1 MGGAAKIPEAA
12 EDRVGSFGEGA
23 ACPWLQPPRA
33 VSQLPRSCPAM
44 EGSSSM
50 LDAEAVADL
59 VLLDPLTEESLV
71 QTLQERFRR
80 HDIYTY
86 IGNVVISVNPY
97 QALPIYTPEKVEE
110 YHNCSFFAVKPHIYA
125 IADDAYRSLRDRDRD
140 QCILIT
146 GESGAGKTG
155 TGRAAGGAQGTER
168 GWWGEGHSP
177 STHSPTPMTPCPS
190 LAEASKLVMSYVAAV
205 SSKGEEVNKVKEQL
219 LQSNPVL
226 EAFGNAKTVRN
237 DNSSR
242 FGKYMDIEF
251 DFKGEPLGGVIS
263 NCEYPPAIPGGFH
276 STHPNLLEKSRIV
289 RHVKGER
296 NFHIFYQLLAGAS
309 PQLLQQLKLHQDC
322 GHYGYLD
329 RESSNLPGMDD
340 AANFHAMQDAMRVI
354 GFSAAEVTELLEV
367 TAVVLKLGNIQLS
380 SSFQASGMEACSITE
395 PQELREICEL
405 IRLDP
410 STLEQA
416 LCTRTVKARDETVL
430 TTLTVPQG
438 YYGRDAL
445 AKNIY
450 SRLFDWL
457 VNRINTSIQGMLEP
471 QQDPGPPPHTG
482 HNSPLSPQV
491 KSNEQRKVMGVLDIY
506 GFEIFQDNGF
516 EQFII
521 NYCNEK
527 LQQIFILMTL
537 KEEQEEY
544 VREIQWQE
552 GIRDPHPRGRTS
564 CSCPT
569 SAGGVRG
576 AGSGLS
582 VCLTHIYSQ
591 GIQWTPV
598 EFFDNSIICNLIEN
612 STNGI
617 LALLDEECLR
627 PGVVNEDTFLTK
639 LNQLLAKHKHY
650 ESKETQNARHI
661 TDISLP
667 PRCFRIHHYAGKVWQ
682 RCGVGLGTVMEMLN
696 CAPLPAWSLTPLPPQ
711 VTYNVTGFIEK
722 NNDLLFRD
730 LSQAMWAAQHAL
742 LRSLFPEGDPQKV
755 SLKLPPTAGFQF
767 KSSVAMLMKNLYS
780 KNPNYIRYRPQ
791 QRPPAEAPVP
801 VRPPQNHHCA
811 LQSAMV
817 FTPELVLAQVRY
829 LGLMENVRVRRAGYA
844 FRQLYGPFLERYKM
858 LNRRTWPRW
867 NGGDREGTEVL
878 LAGLAFPAEELAFG
892 HTKIFI
898 RSPRTLFDLERQ
910 RQERVSE
917 LATLIQKMFR
927 GWRCRTQYQLMRK
940 SQILISAW
948 FRGHRQKNR
957 YKQMKRSALVL
968 QAYARGWKELRV
980 SHGGT
985 RFTVISSPHLSSS
998 PASLLP
1004 LPLAPCLCWCLPFGL
1019 PGLSPPQS
1027 RRLLRELK
1035 SQCRRHAA
1043 ATTIAAH
1050 WRGPPLS
1057 CCPCRCVRA
1066 VCLSAHPVGLEP
1078 LSSPLGPN
1086 RDWAMWGTWRQGLG
1100 NVGDGTPLSF
1110 VGLVVMSD
1118 VLTTGLSPQA
1128 RRTYRKYFRSSA
1140 STRLANFIYWRLVQR
1155 YLLGLAK
1162 NLPPLSVTDRTW
1174 PPAPYRFLDKTNQE
1188 LKNIFYH
1195 WKVGAEGDGEN
1206 SSWDLVAPAHL
1217 RVQEVPGSA
1226 AAVTPGPAAGQAL
1239 CQRALQGQEDP
1250 LPQKVPG
1257 QGAGGAGELSAAVAD
1272 VFIPSLQQ
1280 PFRGDYLGLKQNPK
1294 YQKLHAVA
1302 KDKLVMADTVRKV
1315 NRANGKTVPRLLLLT
1330 TEHLVLAD
1338 PKAAQ
1343 PKTVLSISDIR
1354 GVSVTRFSDGF
1365 LALHL
1370 KEVPGEGGPGGSGGP
1385 QQG

>member
-1 MGGAAKIPEAA
+1 
-12 EDRVGSFGEGA
+12 
-23 ACPWLQPPRA
+23 
-33 VSQLPRSCPAM
+33 M
-44 EGSSSM
+44 EGTSSP

-71 QTLQERFRR
+71 RTLQERFRR

-97 QALPIYTPEKVEE
+97 QSLPIYTPEKVEE

-146 GESGAGKTG
+146 GESGAGKT
-155 TGRAAGGAQGTER
+155 
-168 GWWGEGHSP
+168 
-177 STHSPTPMTPCPS
+177 
-190 LAEASKLVMSYVAAV
+190 EASKLVMSYVAAV

-263 NCEYPPAIPGGFH
+263 NY
-276 STHPNLLEKSRIV
+276 LLEKSRIV

-309 PQLLQQLKLHQDC
+309 PQLLQQLKLRQDC
-322 GHYGYLD
+322 GHYGYLN
-329 RESSNLPGMDD
+329 RESSSLPGMDD
-340 AANFHAMQDAMRVI
+340 AANFHTMQDAMRVI
-354 GFSAAEVTELLEV
+354 GFSPAEVTELLEV
-367 TAVVLKLGNIQLS
+367 TAVVLKLGNVQLS

-395 PQELREICEL
+395 PQELREICQL
-405 IRLDP
+405 IGLDS

-416 LCTRTVKARDETVL
+416 LCSRTVKARDETVL
-430 TTLTVPQG
+430 TTLTVPQV
-438 YYGRDAL
+438 
-445 AKNIY
+445 
-450 SRLFDWL
+450 SRTTLSRGNAASL
-457 VNRINTSIQGMLEP
+457 TGLNT
-471 QQDPGPPPHTG
+471 
-482 HNSPLSPQV
+482 PLSPQV
-491 KSNEQRKVMGVLDIY
+491 KSDEQRKVMGVLDIY

-544 VREIQWQE
+544 VRE
-552 GIRDPHPRGRTS
+552 
-564 CSCPT
+564 
-569 SAGGVRG
+569 
-576 AGSGLS
+576 
-582 VCLTHIYSQ
+582 

-612 STNGI
+612 STTGI
-617 LALLDEECLR
+617 LAMLDEECLR

-639 LNQLLAKHKHY
+639 LNQLLGTHKHY
-650 ESKETQNARHI
+650 ESKETQNARHV
-661 TDISLP
+661 TDTSLP
-667 PRCFRIHHYAGKVWQ
+667 ARCFRIHHYAGK
-682 RCGVGLGTVMEMLN
+682 
-696 CAPLPAWSLTPLPPQ
+696 

-730 LSQAMWAAQHAL
+730 LSQAMWAARHAL

-780 KNPNYIRYRPQ
+780 KNPNYIRCIKP
-791 QRPPAEAPVP
+791 
-801 VRPPQNHHCA
+801 NDTK
-811 LQSAMV
+811 SAMV

-844 FRQLYGPFLERYKM
+844 FRQLYGPFLQRYKM
-858 LNRRTWPRW
+858 LNPRTWPRW
-867 NGGDREGTEVL
+867 DSGDREGAEVL

-892 HTKIFI
+892 HTKVFI

-910 RQERVSE
+910 RQERVAQ

-948 FRGHRQKNR
+948 FRGHRQMNR
-957 YKQMKRSALVL
+957 YKQMKRSALIL
-968 QAYARGWKELRV
+968 QAYARGWK
-980 SHGGT
+980 
-985 RFTVISSPHLSSS
+985 
-998 PASLLP
+998 
-1004 LPLAPCLCWCLPFGL
+1004 
-1019 PGLSPPQS
+1019 
-1027 RRLLRELK
+1027 
-1035 SQCRRHAA
+1035 
-1043 ATTIAAH
+1043 
-1050 WRGPPLS
+1050 
-1057 CCPCRCVRA
+1057 
-1066 VCLSAHPVGLEP
+1066 
-1078 LSSPLGPN
+1078 
-1086 RDWAMWGTWRQGLG
+1086 
-1100 NVGDGTPLSF
+1100 
-1110 VGLVVMSD
+1110 
-1118 VLTTGLSPQA
+1118 A
-1128 RRTYRKYFRSSA
+1128 RRTYRRYFRSSA
-1140 STRLANFIYWRLVQR
+1140 STSLANFIYRRLVSGAGGEGATVPSQPPA
-1155 YLLGLAK
+1155 LGL
-1162 NLPPLSVTDRTW
+1162 D
-1174 PPAPYRFLDKTNQE
+1174 AP
-1188 LKNIFYH
+1188 
-1195 WKVGAEGDGEN
+1195 
-1206 SSWDLVAPAHL
+1206 
-1217 RVQEVPGSA
+1217 
-1226 AAVTPGPAAGQAL
+1226 
-1239 CQRALQGQEDP
+1239 RALQGQEEP
-1250 LPQKVPG
+1250 LPKKVPG
-1257 QGAGGAGELSAAVAD
+1257 QGAGGAGKLRTAVAD
-1272 VFIPSLQQ
+1272 DFVPSLQQ

-1302 KDKLVMADTVRKV
+1302 KDKLVMADSVRKV

-1343 PKTVLSISDIR
+1343 PKTVLTLSDIR

-1370 KEVPGEGGPGGSGGP
+1370 KEVSTVGAKGDFLLVSDHLIELVTRLHQTFEAVTGQALPLHITDRFSTHFPKGDVSITVVESPKASTNGPVCKKKGSNKMEVLV
-1385 QQG
+1385 Q

>member
-1 MGGAAKIPEAA
+1 
-12 EDRVGSFGEGA
+12 
-23 ACPWLQPPRA
+23 
-33 VSQLPRSCPAM
+33 M
-44 EGSSSM
+44 EGTSSP

-97 QALPIYTPEKVEE
+97 QSLPIYTPEKVEE

-146 GESGAGKTG
+146 GESGAGKT
-155 TGRAAGGAQGTER
+155 
-168 GWWGEGHSP
+168 
-177 STHSPTPMTPCPS
+177 
-190 LAEASKLVMSYVAAV
+190 EASKLVMSYVAAV

-226 EAFGNAKTVRN
+226 E
-237 DNSSR
+237 
-242 FGKYMDIEF
+242 
-251 DFKGEPLGGVIS
+251 GEGSWL
-263 NCEYPPAIPGGFH
+263 NCRIFSP
-276 STHPNLLEKSRIV
+276 HPE
-289 RHVKGER
+289 
-296 NFHIFYQLLAGAS
+296 
-309 PQLLQQLKLHQDC
+309 QLKLRQDC
-322 GHYGYLD
+322 GHYGYLN
-329 RESSNLPGMDD
+329 RESSSLPGMDD
-340 AANFHAMQDAMRVI
+340 AANFQAMQDAMRII
-354 GFSAAEVTELLEV
+354 GFLPAEVTELLEV

-395 PQELREICEL
+395 PQELREICQL
-405 IRLDP
+405 IGLDP

-416 LCTRTVKARDETVL
+416 LCSRTVKARDETVL

-457 VNRINTSIQGMLEP
+457 VKRINTSIQ
-471 QQDPGPPPHTG
+471 
-482 HNSPLSPQV
+482 V
-491 KSNEQRKVMGVLDIY
+491 KSDEQRKVMGVLDIY

-544 VREIQWQE
+544 VRE
-552 GIRDPHPRGRTS
+552 
-564 CSCPT
+564 
-569 SAGGVRG
+569 
-576 AGSGLS
+576 
-582 VCLTHIYSQ
+582 

-612 STNGI
+612 STSGI
-617 LALLDEECLR
+617 LAMLDEECLR

-639 LNQLLAKHKHY
+639 LNQLLATHKHY
-650 ESKETQNARHI
+650 ESKETQNARHV
-661 TDISLP
+661 TDTTLP
-667 PRCFRIHHYAGKVWQ
+667 ARCFRIHHYAGK
-682 RCGVGLGTVMEMLN
+682 
-696 CAPLPAWSLTPLPPQ
+696 

-730 LSQAMWAAQHAL
+730 LSQAMWAARHEL

-780 KNPNYIRYRPQ
+780 KNPNYIRCIKP
-791 QRPPAEAPVP
+791 
-801 VRPPQNHHCA
+801 NDTK
-811 LQSAMV
+811 SAMV

-844 FRQLYGPFLERYKM
+844 FRQPYGPFLQRYKM

-867 NGGDREGTEVL
+867 DGADREGTEVL
-878 LAGLAFPAEELAFG
+878 LAGLAFPEEELAFG
-892 HTKIFI
+892 HTKVFI

-910 RQERVSE
+910 RQERVAE
-917 LATLIQKMFR
+917 LATLIQKVFR

-948 FRGHRQKNR
+948 FRGHRQMNR
-957 YKQMKRSALVL
+957 YKQMKRSALIL
-968 QAYARGWKELRV
+968 QAYARGWK
-980 SHGGT
+980 
-985 RFTVISSPHLSSS
+985 
-998 PASLLP
+998 
-1004 LPLAPCLCWCLPFGL
+1004 
-1019 PGLSPPQS
+1019 
-1027 RRLLRELK
+1027 
-1035 SQCRRHAA
+1035 
-1043 ATTIAAH
+1043 
-1050 WRGPPLS
+1050 
-1057 CCPCRCVRA
+1057 
-1066 VCLSAHPVGLEP
+1066 
-1078 LSSPLGPN
+1078 
-1086 RDWAMWGTWRQGLG
+1086 
-1100 NVGDGTPLSF
+1100 
-1110 VGLVVMSD
+1110 
-1118 VLTTGLSPQA
+1118 A

-1140 STRLANFIYWRLVQR
+1140 SICLANFIYRRLVQK
-1155 YLLGLAK
+1155 YLVGLAK
-1162 NLPPLSVTDRTW
+1162 NLPPLSVMDRTW
-1174 PPAPYRFLDKTNQE
+1174 PPAPYRFLNDTNQE

-1195 WKVGAEGDGEN
+1195 WKCKKYRDQ
-1206 SSWDLVAPAHL
+1206 LPASRRTQL
-1217 RVQEVPGSA
+1217 
-1226 AAVTPGPAAGQAL
+1226 QAKL
-1239 CQRALQGQEDP
+1239 CASELFKDKKTLYP
-1250 LPQKVPG
+1250 KSLP
-1257 QGAGGAGELSAAVAD
+1257 
-1272 VFIPSLQQ
+1272 Q

-1294 YQKLHAVA
+1294 YQKLNAVA

-1343 PKTVLSISDIR
+1343 PKTVLTLSDIR

-1370 KEVPGEGGPGGSGGP
+1370 KEVSTVGAKGDFLLVSDHLIELVTRLHQTFEAATGQALPLHITDRFSTHFPKGDVSVTVVESPKASTNGPVCKKRGSNKMEVLV
-1385 QQG
+1385 Q

>member
-1 MGGAAKIPEAA
+1 
-12 EDRVGSFGEGA
+12 
-23 ACPWLQPPRA
+23 
-33 VSQLPRSCPAM
+33 M

-80 HDIYTY
+80 RDIYTY

-97 QALPIYTPEKVEE
+97 QSLPIYTPEKVEE
-110 YHNCSFFAVKPHIYA
+110 YRNCSFFAVKPHIYA

-146 GESGAGKTG
+146 GESGAGKT
-155 TGRAAGGAQGTER
+155 
-168 GWWGEGHSP
+168 
-177 STHSPTPMTPCPS
+177 
-190 LAEASKLVMSYVAAV
+190 EASKLVMSYVAAV

-263 NCEYPPAIPGGFH
+263 NY
-276 STHPNLLEKSRIV
+276 LLEKSRIV

-309 PQLLQQLKLHQDC
+309 PQLLQQLKLRQDC
-322 GHYGYLD
+322 GHYRYLD
-329 RESSNLPGMDD
+329 REGSSLPGMDD
-340 AANFHAMQDAMRVI
+340 AANFHAMQDAMRII
-354 GFSAAEVTELLEV
+354 GFSPTEVTELLQV
-367 TAVVLKLGNIQLS
+367 TAVVLKLGNVQLS
-380 SSFQASGMEACSITE
+380 SSFQASGMEACSISE

-405 IRLDP
+405 IGLDP
-410 STLEQA
+410 GRLERA
-416 LCTRTVKARDETVL
+416 LCSRTVKARDETVL

-457 VNRINTSIQGMLEP
+457 VQRINASI
-471 QQDPGPPPHTG
+471 
-482 HNSPLSPQV
+482 QV
-491 KSNEQRKVMGVLDIY
+491 KSDKQRKVMGVLDIY

-544 VREIQWQE
+544 VRE
-552 GIRDPHPRGRTS
+552 
-564 CSCPT
+564 
-569 SAGGVRG
+569 
-576 AGSGLS
+576 
-582 VCLTHIYSQ
+582 

-612 STNGI
+612 STTGI
-617 LALLDEECLR
+617 LAMLDEECLR

-639 LNQLLAKHKHY
+639 LNQLLATHKHY
-650 ESKETQNARHI
+650 ESKETQNARRV
-661 TDISLP
+661 TDASLP
-667 PRCFRIHHYAGKVWQ
+667 PRCFRIHHYAGK
-682 RCGVGLGTVMEMLN
+682 
-696 CAPLPAWSLTPLPPQ
+696 

-780 KNPNYIRYRPQ
+780 KNPNYIRCIKP
-791 QRPPAEAPVP
+791 
-801 VRPPQNHHCA
+801 NDTK
-811 LQSAMV
+811 SAMV

-829 LGLMENVRVRRAGYA
+829 LGLLENVRVRRAGYA
-844 FRQLYGPFLERYKM
+844 FRQLYGPFLQRYKM
-858 LNRRTWPRW
+858 LNAQTWPRW
-867 NGGDREGTEVL
+867 DRGDREGTEVL
-878 LAGLAFPAEELAFG
+878 LAGLQFPAEELAFG

-898 RSPRTLFDLERQ
+898 RSPRTLFDLERR
-910 RQERVSE
+910 RQERVAE

-957 YKQMKRSALVL
+957 YKQMKRSALIL
-968 QAYARGWKELRV
+968 QAYARGWK
-980 SHGGT
+980 
-985 RFTVISSPHLSSS
+985 
-998 PASLLP
+998 
-1004 LPLAPCLCWCLPFGL
+1004 
-1019 PGLSPPQS
+1019 S

-1035 SQCRRHAA
+1035 SQYRRHAA

-1050 WRGPPLS
+1050 WRGY
-1057 CCPCRCVRA
+1057 
-1066 VCLSAHPVGLEP
+1066 
-1078 LSSPLGPN
+1078 
-1086 RDWAMWGTWRQGLG
+1086 
-1100 NVGDGTPLSF
+1100 
-1110 VGLVVMSD
+1110 
-1118 VLTTGLSPQA
+1118 QA
-1128 RRTYRKYFRSSA
+1128 RKTYRKYFRSSA
-1140 STRLANFIYWRLVQR
+1140 STCLANFIYQRLVQK
-1155 YLLGLAK
+1155 YLVGLAK

-1174 PPAPYRFLDKTNQE
+1174 PPAPYRFLDNTNQE

-1195 WKVGAEGDGEN
+1195 WKCKKYRD
-1206 SSWDLVAPAHL
+1206 
-1217 RVQEVPGSA
+1217 Q
-1226 AAVTPGPAAGQAL
+1226 
-1239 CQRALQGQEDP
+1239 
-1250 LPQKVPG
+1250 
-1257 QGAGGAGELSAAVAD
+1257 LSASRRAQLQARLCASELFKD
-1272 VFIPSLQQ
+1272 KKTLYPKSLQQ

-1302 KDKLVMADTVRKV
+1302 KDKLVMADSVRKV
-1315 NRANGKTVPRLLLLT
+1315 NRASGKTVPRLLLLT

-1343 PKTVLSISDIR
+1343 PKNVLSLSDIR

-1370 KEVPGEGGPGGSGGP
+1370 KEISTVGAKGDFLLVSDHLIELVTRLYQTFEATTGQALPLHITDRFSTRFPKGDVSITVVESPKASTNGPVCKKKGSNKMEVLVY
-1385 QQG
+1385 

>member
-1 MGGAAKIPEAA
+1 
-12 EDRVGSFGEGA
+12 
-23 ACPWLQPPRA
+23 
-33 VSQLPRSCPAM
+33 M

-80 HDIYTY
+80 RDIYTY

-97 QALPIYTPEKVEE
+97 QSLPIYTPEKVEE
-110 YHNCSFFAVKPHIYA
+110 YRNCSFFAVKPHIYA

-146 GESGAGKTG
+146 GESGAGKT
-155 TGRAAGGAQGTER
+155 
-168 GWWGEGHSP
+168 
-177 STHSPTPMTPCPS
+177 
-190 LAEASKLVMSYVAAV
+190 EASKLVMSYVAAV

-263 NCEYPPAIPGGFH
+263 NY
-276 STHPNLLEKSRIV
+276 LLEKSRIV

-309 PQLLQQLKLHQDC
+309 PQLLQQLKLRQDC

-329 RESSNLPGMDD
+329 REGSSLPGMDD
-340 AANFHAMQDAMRVI
+340 AANFHAMQDAMRII
-354 GFSAAEVTELLEV
+354 GFSPTEVTELLQV
-367 TAVVLKLGNIQLS
+367 TAVVLKLGNVQLS
-380 SSFQASGMEACSITE
+380 SSFQASGMEACSISE
-395 PQELREICEL
+395 PQELHEICEL
-405 IRLDP
+405 IGLEP
-410 STLEQA
+410 GTLERA
-416 LCTRTVKARDETVL
+416 LCSRTVKARDETVL

-457 VNRINTSIQGMLEP
+457 VKRINASI
-471 QQDPGPPPHTG
+471 
-482 HNSPLSPQV
+482 QV
-491 KSNEQRKVMGVLDIY
+491 KSDKQRKVMGVLDIY

-544 VREIQWQE
+544 VRE
-552 GIRDPHPRGRTS
+552 
-564 CSCPT
+564 
-569 SAGGVRG
+569 
-576 AGSGLS
+576 
-582 VCLTHIYSQ
+582 

-612 STNGI
+612 NTTGI
-617 LALLDEECLR
+617 LAMLDEECLR

-639 LNQLLAKHKHY
+639 LNQLLATHKHY
-650 ESKETQNARHI
+650 ESKETQNARRV
-661 TDISLP
+661 TDASLP
-667 PRCFRIHHYAGKVWQ
+667 PRCFRIHHYAGK
-682 RCGVGLGTVMEMLN
+682 
-696 CAPLPAWSLTPLPPQ
+696 

-780 KNPNYIRYRPQ
+780 KNPNYIRCIKP
-791 QRPPAEAPVP
+791 
-801 VRPPQNHHCA
+801 NDTK
-811 LQSAMV
+811 SAMV

-829 LGLMENVRVRRAGYA
+829 LGLLENVRVRRAGYA
-844 FRQLYGPFLERYKM
+844 FRQLYGPFLQRYKM
-858 LNRRTWPRW
+858 LNAQTWPRW
-867 NGGDREGTEVL
+867 DRGDREGTEVL
-878 LAGLAFPAEELAFG
+878 LAGLEFPAEELAFG

-898 RSPRTLFDLERQ
+898 RSPRTLFDLERR
-910 RQERVSE
+910 RQERVAE

-927 GWRCRTQYQLMRK
+927 GWRCRTQYQRMRK

-948 FRGHRQKNR
+948 FRGHRQKNQ
-957 YKQMKRSALVL
+957 YKQMKRSVLIL
-968 QAYARGWKELRV
+968 QAYARGWK
-980 SHGGT
+980 
-985 RFTVISSPHLSSS
+985 
-998 PASLLP
+998 
-1004 LPLAPCLCWCLPFGL
+1004 
-1019 PGLSPPQS
+1019 S

-1050 WRGPPLS
+1050 WRGY
-1057 CCPCRCVRA
+1057 
-1066 VCLSAHPVGLEP
+1066 
-1078 LSSPLGPN
+1078 
-1086 RDWAMWGTWRQGLG
+1086 
-1100 NVGDGTPLSF
+1100 
-1110 VGLVVMSD
+1110 
-1118 VLTTGLSPQA
+1118 QA
-1128 RRTYRKYFRSSA
+1128 RKTYRKYFRSSA
-1140 STRLANFIYWRLVQR
+1140 STCLANFIYRSLVQK
-1155 YLLGLAK
+1155 YLVGLAK

-1174 PPAPYRFLDKTNQE
+1174 PPAPYRFLDNTNQE

-1195 WKVGAEGDGEN
+1195 WKCKKYRD
-1206 SSWDLVAPAHL
+1206 
-1217 RVQEVPGSA
+1217 Q
-1226 AAVTPGPAAGQAL
+1226 
-1239 CQRALQGQEDP
+1239 
-1250 LPQKVPG
+1250 
-1257 QGAGGAGELSAAVAD
+1257 LSASRRAQLQARLCASELFKD
-1272 VFIPSLQQ
+1272 KKTLYPKSLQQ
-1280 PFRGDYLGLKQNPK
+1280 PFRGEYLGLKQNPK

-1302 KDKLVMADTVRKV
+1302 KDKLVLADSVRKV
-1315 NRANGKTVPRLLLLT
+1315 NRASGKTVPRLLLLT

-1343 PKTVLSISDIR
+1343 PKTVLSLSDIR

-1370 KEVPGEGGPGGSGGP
+1370 KEVSTVGAKGDFLLVSDHLIELVTRLYQTFEATTGQALPLHITDRFSTRFPKGDVSITVVESPKASTNGPVCKKKGSNKMEVLVY
-1385 QQG
+1385 

>member
-1 MGGAAKIPEAA
+1 
-12 EDRVGSFGEGA
+12 
-23 ACPWLQPPRA
+23 
-33 VSQLPRSCPAM
+33 M

-110 YHNCSFFAVKPHIYA
+110 YHNCIFFAMKPHIYA

-146 GESGAGKTG
+146 GESGAGKT
-155 TGRAAGGAQGTER
+155 
-168 GWWGEGHSP
+168 
-177 STHSPTPMTPCPS
+177 
-190 LAEASKLVMSYVAAV
+190 EASKLVMSYVAAV

-226 EAFGNAKTVRN
+226 EA
-237 DNSSR
+237 
-242 FGKYMDIEF
+242 
-251 DFKGEPLGGVIS
+251 
-263 NCEYPPAIPGGFH
+263 
-276 STHPNLLEKSRIV
+276 
-289 RHVKGER
+289 
-296 NFHIFYQLLAGAS
+296 AS
-309 PQLLQQLKLHQDC
+309 PTRTPFPDPVPSRRAKQLKLRQDC

-329 RESSNLPGMDD
+329 RESSSLPGMDD

-354 GFSAAEVTELLEV
+354 GFSPAEVTELLEV
-367 TAVVLKLGNIQLS
+367 TAVVLKLGNVQLS

-405 IRLDP
+405 IGLDP

-457 VNRINTSIQGMLEP
+457 VNRINASI
-471 QQDPGPPPHTG
+471 
-482 HNSPLSPQV
+482 QV
-491 KSNEQRKVMGVLDIY
+491 KSDEQRKVMGVLDIY

-544 VREIQWQE
+544 VRE
-552 GIRDPHPRGRTS
+552 
-564 CSCPT
+564 
-569 SAGGVRG
+569 
-576 AGSGLS
+576 
-582 VCLTHIYSQ
+582 

-612 STNGI
+612 NTSGI
-617 LALLDEECLR
+617 LAMLDEECLR

-661 TDISLP
+661 TDTSLP
-667 PRCFRIHHYAGKVWQ
+667 ARCFRIHHYAGK
-682 RCGVGLGTVMEMLN
+682 
-696 CAPLPAWSLTPLPPQ
+696 

-730 LSQAMWAAQHAL
+730 LSQAMWAARHAL

-755 SLKLPPTAGFQF
+755 SLKLPPTTGFQF

-780 KNPNYIRYRPQ
+780 KNPNYIRCIKP
-791 QRPPAEAPVP
+791 
-801 VRPPQNHHCA
+801 NDTK
-811 LQSAMV
+811 SAMV

-867 NGGDREGTEVL
+867 DGGDREGTEVL

-948 FRGHRQKNR
+948 FRGHRQKNQ

-968 QAYARGWKELRV
+968 QAYARGWK
-980 SHGGT
+980 
-985 RFTVISSPHLSSS
+985 
-998 PASLLP
+998 
-1004 LPLAPCLCWCLPFGL
+1004 
-1019 PGLSPPQS
+1019 
-1027 RRLLRELK
+1027 
-1035 SQCRRHAA
+1035 
-1043 ATTIAAH
+1043 
-1050 WRGPPLS
+1050 
-1057 CCPCRCVRA
+1057 
-1066 VCLSAHPVGLEP
+1066 
-1078 LSSPLGPN
+1078 
-1086 RDWAMWGTWRQGLG
+1086 
-1100 NVGDGTPLSF
+1100 
-1110 VGLVVMSD
+1110 
-1118 VLTTGLSPQA
+1118 A

-1162 NLPPLSVTDRTW
+1162 NLPPLLVTDRTW
-1174 PPAPYRFLDKTNQE
+1174 PAAPYRFLDKTNQE

-1195 WKVGAEGDGEN
+1195 WKCKKYRDQLPPSRRAQ
-1206 SSWDLVAPAHL
+1206 L
-1217 RVQEVPGSA
+1217 
-1226 AAVTPGPAAGQAL
+1226 QAKL
-1239 CQRALQGQEDP
+1239 CAS
-1250 LPQKVPG
+1250 
-1257 QGAGGAGELSAAVAD
+1257 ELFKD
-1272 VFIPSLQQ
+1272 KKTLYPKSLQQ

-1343 PKTVLSISDIR
+1343 PKIVLSISDIR

-1370 KEVPGEGGPGGSGGP
+1370 KEVSTVGAKGDFLLVSDHLIELVTRLHQTFEATSGQALPLHITDRFSTHFLKGDVSITVVESPKAGTDGPVCKKKGSNKMEVLVH
-1385 QQG
+1385 

>member
-1 MGGAAKIPEAA
+1 M
-12 EDRVGSFGEGA
+12 EGA
-23 ACPWLQPPRA
+23 
-33 VSQLPRSCPAM
+33 
-44 EGSSSM
+44 SSL

-80 HDIYTY
+80 RDIYTY

-97 QALPIYTPEKVEE
+97 QSLPIYTPEKVEE
-110 YHNCSFFAVKPHIYA
+110 YRNCSFFAVKPHIYA

-146 GESGAGKTG
+146 GESGAGKT
-155 TGRAAGGAQGTER
+155 
-168 GWWGEGHSP
+168 
-177 STHSPTPMTPCPS
+177 
-190 LAEASKLVMSYVAAV
+190 EASKLVMSYVAAV
-205 SSKGEEVNKVKEQL
+205 SSKGEEVDKVKEQL

-226 EAFGNAKTVRN
+226 EG
-237 DNSSR
+237 DW
-242 FGKYMDIEF
+242 
-251 DFKGEPLGGVIS
+251 GGS
-263 NCEYPPAIPGGFH
+263 WLNCHLLSPPP
-276 STHPNLLEKSRIV
+276 E
-289 RHVKGER
+289 
-296 NFHIFYQLLAGAS
+296 
-309 PQLLQQLKLHQDC
+309 QLKLRQDC
-322 GHYGYLD
+322 GHYGYLN
-329 RESSNLPGMDD
+329 REGSNLPGMDD
-340 AANFHAMQDAMRVI
+340 AANFHAMQVPTGKQDPPQKSWSPPHPLSCCVHPQDAMRII
-354 GFSAAEVTELLEV
+354 GFSPAEVTELLQV
-367 TAVVLKLGNIQLS
+367 TAVVLKLGNVQLS

-405 IRLDP
+405 IGLDP
-410 STLEQA
+410 GTLERA
-416 LCTRTVKARDETVL
+416 LCSRTVKARDETVL

-450 SRLFDWL
+450 SRLFNWV
-457 VNRINTSIQGMLEP
+457 VNRINASI
-471 QQDPGPPPHTG
+471 
-482 HNSPLSPQV
+482 QV
-491 KSNEQRKVMGVLDIY
+491 KSDKQRKVMGVLDIY

-544 VREIQWQE
+544 IRE
-552 GIRDPHPRGRTS
+552 
-564 CSCPT
+564 
-569 SAGGVRG
+569 
-576 AGSGLS
+576 
-582 VCLTHIYSQ
+582 

-612 STNGI
+612 STTGI
-617 LALLDEECLR
+617 LAMLDEECLR

-639 LNQLLAKHKHY
+639 LNQLLATHKHY
-650 ESKETQNARHI
+650 ESKETQNARRV
-661 TDISLP
+661 TDTSLP
-667 PRCFRIHHYAGKVWQ
+667 PRCFRIHHYAGK
-682 RCGVGLGTVMEMLN
+682 
-696 CAPLPAWSLTPLPPQ
+696 

-730 LSQAMWAAQHAL
+730 LSQAMWAARHAL

-780 KNPNYIRYRPQ
+780 KNPNYIRCIKP
-791 QRPPAEAPVP
+791 
-801 VRPPQNHHCA
+801 NDTK
-811 LQSAMV
+811 SAMV

-844 FRQLYGPFLERYKM
+844 FRQLYGPFLQRYKM
-858 LNRRTWPRW
+858 LNPRTWPRW
-867 NGGDREGTEVL
+867 DGGDREGTEVL

-898 RSPRTLFDLERQ
+898 RSPRTLFDLERR
-910 RQERVSE
+910 RQERVAQ

-957 YKQMKRSALVL
+957 YKQMKRSALIL
-968 QAYARGWKELRV
+968 QAYARGWK
-980 SHGGT
+980 
-985 RFTVISSPHLSSS
+985 
-998 PASLLP
+998 
-1004 LPLAPCLCWCLPFGL
+1004 
-1019 PGLSPPQS
+1019 
-1027 RRLLRELK
+1027 
-1035 SQCRRHAA
+1035 
-1043 ATTIAAH
+1043 
-1050 WRGPPLS
+1050 
-1057 CCPCRCVRA
+1057 
-1066 VCLSAHPVGLEP
+1066 
-1078 LSSPLGPN
+1078 
-1086 RDWAMWGTWRQGLG
+1086 
-1100 NVGDGTPLSF
+1100 
-1110 VGLVVMSD
+1110 
-1118 VLTTGLSPQA
+1118 A
-1128 RRTYRKYFRSSA
+1128 RRTYRKYFRSNA
-1140 STRLANFIYWRLVQR
+1140 STCLANFIYRQLVQR
-1155 YLLGLAK
+1155 YLVGLAK

-1174 PPAPYRFLDKTNQE
+1174 PPAPYRFLDDANQE

-1195 WKVGAEGDGEN
+1195 WKCKKYRDQ
-1206 SSWDLVAPAHL
+1206 LPASRRAQL
-1217 RVQEVPGSA
+1217 
-1226 AAVTPGPAAGQAL
+1226 QARL
-1239 CQRALQGQEDP
+1239 CAS
-1250 LPQKVPG
+1250 
-1257 QGAGGAGELSAAVAD
+1257 ELFKD
-1272 VFIPSLQQ
+1272 KKTLYPKSLQQ
-1280 PFRGDYLGLKQNPK
+1280 PFRGEYLGLKQNPK

-1343 PKTVLSISDIR
+1343 PKSVLSLSDIR

-1370 KEVPGEGGPGGSGGP
+1370 KEVSTVGAKGDFLLVSDHLIELVTRLHQTFKATTGQALPLHITDRFSTRFPKGDVSITVVESPKAGTNGPVCKKKGSNKMEVLVH
-1385 QQG
+1385 